1 MVIAKVNVRRALE
14 LLPAVLYC
22 SLFCFLISSLSPGFA
37 QQTASPPPV
46 LSPAERAT
54 ASSSPD
60 RHITLDVVVTDKSG
74 KPVAGLQQ
82 QDFTLLDDKQPQ
94 KIVSFQA
101 TRMPANE
108 NAATTDTPVQ
118 AILLIDAVNTSY
130 HSVSYERQQLQKFLQ
145 QNGGHLAL
153 PTSLFVM
160 TDTSQAQSD
169 VTRDGNALVEALNSN
184 QSGLRIIGRSQGFYG
199 GADRVQIS
207 LSTLEKLVSHLA
219 TEPGRKL
226 LIWLSPGWPLLSG
239 PGVELS
245 AKDQAW
251 LFQTV
256 VRLSDELRAARI
268 TLYNVNPL
276 GMDESL
282 GRTFYYQSFLKGL
295 SSAKQAQNGNLGLQV
310 LAAQSGGTVLTSSN
324 DITKLVASCVTDAT
338 AYYTLTF
345 DSPPADHPNEYHS
358 LQVKIDK
365 PGLTARTRTGYYTQ
379 K

>member
-1 MVIAKVNVRRALE
+1 MAIAKVNVRRALE

-22 SLFCFLISSLSPGFA
+22 SLFCFLISPLSPGFA